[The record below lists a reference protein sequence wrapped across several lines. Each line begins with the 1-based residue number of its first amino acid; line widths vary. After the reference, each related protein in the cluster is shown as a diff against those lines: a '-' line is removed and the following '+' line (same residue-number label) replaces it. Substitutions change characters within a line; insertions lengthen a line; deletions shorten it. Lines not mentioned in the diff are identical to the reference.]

1 MGTGGTSA
9 GGSATTTSMR
19 DKIREAASSLVK
31 MAINATNGLRAIL
44 ADLNAKDDKVV
55 ASLPGRANQEVPNK
69 PTSSLLTEGVKFS
82 DILRIAMG
90 IALSSITGN
99 PLPLM
104 FAERHAKNLNE
115 RIKAKEKEVSN
126 RIKDL
131 NKQIRDAKKIS
142 KLSVKSRLNKNEA
155 EYRQLKALRSRI
167 SAKEREAKVA
177 VKRAERQASKKA
189 SDLDK
194 GILKDVRSAFVR
206 LGYKSTDAKK
216 AAEIALSKTNSRD
229 VTTIINLAVKE
240 AASLG
245 NK

>member
-1 MGTGGTSA
+1 MGIGGTST
-9 GGSATTTSMR
+9 GGSATTTSIR
-19 DKIREAASSLVK
+19 DRIKEAASSLVK
-31 MAINATNGLRAIL
+31 MAISATSGLKAIL
-44 ADLNAKDDKVV
+44 ADLNAKDDKVI
-55 ASLPGRANQEVPNK
+55 ASLPGRSNQNIPNK
-69 PTSSLLTEGVKFS
+69 STNSLLTEGVKFT

-131 NKQIRDAKKIS
+131 NKQIKDAKKIS
-142 KLSVKSRLNKNEA
+142 KLSVKSKLNKNEA

-177 VKRAERQASKKA
+177 VKRAERQSSKKA

-206 LGYKSTDAKK
+206 LGYKSTDARK